1 MLSARSERGAAAI
14 MVALV
19 TCVVLFVAAALT
31 VDIGNSWA
39 RRGQLQFQVDRA
51 AKFAAEKLPVDTTT
65 VAASPSSSQL
75 AVARAAA
82 YYMAC
87 HAVAG
92 QDDLSSIP
100 SCPANG
106 ADYTADPGIRAFA
119 TSLLDN
125 GRTSSNASLGAITFP
140 AVNKVAIR
148 APDAL
153 VSFGFGRAVG
163 ADGTTQSRSA
173 TAVVLS
179 PGDLLPIGLSVTCL
193 AAAIGAAPLGTDDT
207 VSKVVPVNYV
217 STGYPT
223 QSGSVPVEELP
234 YTPGDTDW
242 ADVTGVYNNHPASID
257 VNVTL
262 SSVSPSGQVTVA
274 LDWTSGKTGFT
285 VESIH
290 IYIRLKG
297 YVVGDPYGFYE
308 VDLAQSILDYGKQSG
323 TATVSL
329 NLPQGDYE
337 AMIRLSGRNGGAGA
351 LQHWI
356 NNSNQNAEFRV
367 PDTGRLSNLVSCAR
381 PLQSPRLGFSSPGGD
396 GGAMAVNIAQHVD
409 HAMAAFPGLGNAVD
423 GVAVPTTTAVASVPG
438 LLGTADSAFRC
449 DANPRVKL
457 DYPARRDDGANC
469 VRVDTTQDWSDSLT
483 RGLLTGGTLPS
494 GGSYAGR
501 LKCPSSGSCNA
512 SSARAVLASPG
523 GISGTY
529 NNDKFEDFIT
539 DASVLNDPFL
549 MSLDSFIS
557 PSLPLIT
564 PPSTAVDDAL
574 YDSPRFFWAPIV
586 LTTYVTSAP
595 GAAADY
601 SILSF
606 RPVFLTGDSP
616 SSTAVSPVDTLLLG
630 LIQSAQASGYGLQS
644 VLRNFAD
651 NASSLNPCAG
661 TTVTLLSLLTVT
673 LSASNAS
680 ACELAMLKTRLYSS
694 TTASTTTVA
703 RFIHRYLGSNIAV
716 SDSANTGSFGGLVI
730 DKSAAR
736 VRAARIMTI
745 APGALPAVAQNYNG
759 PTTDYLGVGPKI
771 IRLTK

>member
-1 MLSARSERGAAAI
+1 MLSRRHADQRGAAAV

-19 TCVVLFVAAALT
+19 TCFVLFIVAALT

-51 AKFAAEKLPVDTTT
+51 AKFAAERLPVDST
-65 VAASPSSSQL
+65 VVTASPTESQL
-75 AVARAAA
+75 AVAKAAA

-87 HAVAG
+87 NAVAG
-92 QDDLSSIP
+92 QKDLSTIP
-100 SCPANG
+100 ACPASS
-106 ADYTADPGIRAFA
+106 AAYTDPGIETFA
-119 TSLLDN
+119 LGLLAN
-125 GRTSSNASLGAITFP
+125 GRTASNASLGAISFP
-140 AVNKVAIR
+140 AVNKVTLR

-153 VSFGFGRAVG
+153 VTFGFGRAMG
-163 ADGTTQSRSA
+163 TDSTTQSKSA

-179 PGDLLPIGLSVTCL
+179 PGDLLPVGLSVTCL
-193 AAAIGAAPLGTDDT
+193 AAALGAAPLGSGDT

-217 STGYPT
+217 STGYPNQT
-223 QSGSVPVEELP
+223 GSVPVEKLP
-234 YTPGDTDW
+234 YTAGDTDW
-242 ADVTGVYNNHPASID
+242 SDVTGVYNNHPASID
-257 VNVTL
+257 VNVTM
-262 SSVSPSGQVTVA
+262 SSVSPNGQVTVA

-297 YVVGDPYGFYE
+297 YVVGDPYGFYD

-323 TATVSL
+323 TATVNL

-351 LQHWI
+351 LQDWI

-367 PDTGRLSNLVSCAR
+367 PDTGRLSNLVTCAR
-381 PLQSPRLGFSSPGGD
+381 PLQSPRLGFTSPGGD
-396 GGAMAVNIAQHVD
+396 GNAMAVNIAQGVD
-409 HAMAAFPGLGNAVD
+409 HPMAAFPGLGNAVD
-423 GVAVPTTTAVASVPG
+423 GVSLPATTAVASVPG
-438 LLGTADSAFRC
+438 LLGTADSTFRC
-449 DANPRVKL
+449 DTNSRVRN
-457 DYPARRDDGANC
+457 DYPTRRVDGANC
-469 VRVDTTQDWSDSLT
+469 VHGDTTQDWSDALT
-483 RGLLTGGTLPS
+483 RGLLTGGSLPS
-494 GGSYAGR
+494 GSYTGR
-501 LKCPSSGSCNA
+501 LRCPSSGACNV
-512 SSARAVLASPG
+512 SPARAVLSSPG
-523 GISGTY
+523 GIAGTY
-529 NNDKFEDFIT
+529 NNDKFQDFVT
-539 DASVLNDPFL
+539 DPSLLNDPFL
-549 MSLDSFIS
+549 MTLDSFIS

-616 SSTAVSPVDTLLLG
+616 SSTSVSTVDMLVLG
-630 LIQSAQASGYGLQS
+630 LVQSAVASGYNLQS

-651 NASSLNPCAG
+651 NASALNPCAG

-673 LSASNAS
+673 LSGTDAN

-694 TTASTTTVA
+694 TTASTTTIA
-703 RFIHRYLGSNIAV
+703 RFIHRYVGTSVAV
-716 SDSANTGSFGGLVI
+716 SDSSNTESFGGLVI
-730 DKSAAR
+730 NKSAAR

-745 APGALPAVAQNYNG
+745 APGALPAVAQDYNG

-771 IRLTK
+771 IRLTR